1 MRIILASKSPR
12 RKELLSALARE
23 VGFDFDIIIK
33 ETDESVG
40 DMHPRVAVE
49 ELAKRKGEVVAEE
62 YVDALV
68 ISSDTLVELD
78 GVALGKPCDDAD
90 AYRML
95 ASLSGRA
102 HNVHTGIAVH
112 YLGRVYSGVA
122 STAVK
127 FIPLTAD
134 MINEYIATGEPR
146 DKAGAYGIQGGAGKF
161 VSEYDGEF
169 DTVVGF
175 NITLLK
181 KLLCEALGDISLMS
195 DRK

>member
-1 MRIILASKSPR
+1 MKIILASKSPR
-12 RKELLSALARE
+12 RRELLSSLARE
-23 VGFDFDIIIK
+23 IGFLFDIIVK
-33 ETDESVG
+33 ETDETVG
-40 DMHPRVAVE
+40 DIHPRLAVE
-49 ELAKRKGEVVAEE
+49 VLAVKKGAAVAEE
-62 YVDALV
+62 YPEALI

-78 GVALGKPCDDAD
+78 GVPLGKPCDDAD

-95 ASLSGRA
+95 SSLSGRS

-112 YLGRVYSGVA
+112 YDGRVYSGVA
-122 STAVK
+122 STAVR
-127 FIPLTAD
+127 FISLTDD
-134 MINEYIATGEPR
+134 MINGYIASGEPR

-181 KLLCEALGDISLMS
+181 KLLSEAVGDISNL
-195 DRK
+195 REEK